1 MSMLGQLMNGTAL
14 PEQWIGSAM
23 VVLCLVGYV
32 AYRLRGGRML

>member
-1 MSMLGQLMNGTAL
+1 VSLVGQLINGTAL